1 MLTRRRFLQAAGSG
15 LVVPSLLEAQT
26 DSATFHIG
34 VIADT
39 HIIDEFYRG
48 PESNPEDSESI
59 FLTRDRLIAARNT
72 LNALRPGLDRVF
84 LVGDYFHDYPS
95 TDVDFYFQTTTR
107 IDHAKALTDG
117 FLAPVH
123 VGFGN
128 HDYAVPQV
136 SREATHELFRR
147 KLSLQPY
154 YAVDHRGWKFIHV
167 NNFLG
172 DTWRAGHASYNKS
185 LGSLGEEQL
194 AWLDA
199 QLSERK
205 PTFVFVHFPLRA
217 IVPAEYADL
226 GLHSLLKRHA
236 STVQRV
242 ISGHWHRWFD
252 ARSEYGPPHL
262 VIASTRYDPDA
273 YLIIEIDTRA
283 GTHRP
288 LNLDLVEW
296 ETHFSRP
303 YVPA

>member
-1 MLTRRRFLQAAGSG
+1 MVTRRRFLQAAGSG
-15 LVVPSLLEAQT
+15 LLLPPFVEART
-26 DSATFHIG
+26 DESTFHVG

-39 HIIDEFYRG
+39 HIIDELYRG

-59 FLTRDRLIAARNT
+59 FRTHERLTAARDT
-72 LNALRPGLDRVF
+72 LNALRPGLDLVF

-95 TDVDFYFQTTTR
+95 TDLDFYFTTTTR
-107 IDHAKALTDG
+107 IDRAKALTDG

-136 SREATHELFRR
+136 SRDATHELFRR
-147 KLSLQPY
+147 KLSLPPY
-154 YAVDHRGWKFIHV
+154 YAVEHRGWKFVHV

-172 DTWRAGHASYNKS
+172 DTWRAGHAGYNTS

-199 QLSERK
+199 HLSERR
-205 PTFVFVHFPLRA
+205 PTFIFVHFPLRA
-217 IVPAEYADL
+217 IVPVERADL
-226 GLHSLLKRHA
+226 GFHTLLKRHA

-252 ARSEYGPPHL
+252 AAHEYGPPHL

-273 YLIIEIDTRA
+273 YLVVEIDTKA
-283 GTHRP
+283 VTHRL
-288 LNLDLVEW
+288 LNIDLVEW
-296 ETHFSRP
+296 NTHYSRP
-303 YVPA
+303 YVQA